1 MKKASTKIA
10 LLTSTLTV
18 LISTNSFAG
27 LKVKETTFTRS
38 TESLEDP
45 YYQIKK
51 VSIVPLTEEE
61 SLALEIEDR
70 EMSSKN
76 SGLPGIPGF
85 PPLPGNPT
93 PSPGPTQSPPS
104 SGGTGAGGFLNGVIM
119 VVDKLIAIGQKII
132 PTIEKGKAVVTNSPM
147 SAVSVLPRV
156 DAATGVA
163 LEMGG
168 WSLPKTQHFKVNYEN
183 GYGMTVV
190 SFVYSVTFQHSG
202 KYKGTGAY
210 LTGIRASARSIN
222 VVWGFDVD
230 ASSQLIQISNIG
242 TEESVVAGATIEM
255 AYTVKNW
262 TRQIT
267 HYKSFF
273 VSGKGLIMAID

>member
-1 MKKASTKIA
+1 MKKASIKFA
-10 LLTSTLTV
+10 LLSSTLTV
-18 LISTNSFAG
+18 LISTNAFAKSRV
-27 LKVKETTFTRS
+27 LETKFTRNA
-38 TESLEDP
+38 ESLEDP

-51 VSIVPLTEEE
+51 VTVEPLTAEE

-70 EMSSKN
+70 EMNSKN
-76 SGLPGIPGF
+76 TGIPS
-85 PPLPGNPT
+85 LPVIPGVTAPT
-93 PSPGPTQSPPS
+93 PSPSTG
-104 SGGTGAGGFLNGVIM
+104 GGTGGVLDGVIM

-132 PTIEKGKAVVTNSPM
+132 PTIEKGKAVVTNNPM
-147 SAVSVLPRV
+147 SAISVLPRV
-156 DAATGVA
+156 DATTGVV

-190 SFVYSVTFQHSG
+190 SFVYSVSFQHSG

-230 ASSQLIQISNIG
+230 ASSQLLQISNIG
-242 TEESVVAGATIEM
+242 TEENVVAGATIEM

-267 HYKSFF
+267 YYKSFF
-273 VSGKGLIMAID
+273 VSGKGLIMALDN

>member
-1 MKKASTKIA
+1 MKKASIKFA
-10 LLTSTLTV
+10 LLSSTLTV
-18 LISTNSFAG
+18 LISTNAFAKSRV
-27 LKVKETTFTRS
+27 LETTFTRNA
-38 TESLEDP
+38 ESLEDP

-51 VSIVPLTEEE
+51 VTVVPLTAEE
-61 SLALEIEDR
+61 SLELEIEDR
-70 EMSSKN
+70 EMNSKN
-76 SGLPGIPGF
+76 TGIPTFPALPGTSA
-85 PPLPGNPT
+85 PT
-93 PSPGPTQSPPS
+93 PSPAQSPS
-104 SGGTGAGGFLNGVIM
+104 VGGGGGVLDGVIM

-132 PTIEKGKAVVTNSPM
+132 PTIEKGKAVVTNNPM
-147 SAVSVLPRV
+147 SAISVLPRV
-156 DAATGVA
+156 DATTGVV

-190 SFVYSVTFQHSG
+190 SFVYSVSFQHSG

-242 TEESVVAGATIEM
+242 TEQNVVAGATIEM

-267 HYKSFF
+267 YYKSFF
-273 VSGKGLIMAID
+273 VSGKGLIMAMDN

>member
-1 MKKASTKIA
+1 MKKASIKFA
-10 LLTSTLTV
+10 LLSSTLTV
-18 LISTNSFAG
+18 LISTNAFAKSRV
-27 LKVKETTFTRS
+27 LETKFTRNA
-38 TESLEDP
+38 ESLEDP

-51 VSIVPLTEEE
+51 VTVEPLTAEE

-70 EMSSKN
+70 EMNSKN
-76 SGLPGIPGF
+76 TGIPTM
-85 PPLPGNPT
+85 PAIPGVTAPT
-93 PSPGPTQSPPS
+93 PSPTVG
-104 SGGTGAGGFLNGVIM
+104 GGTGAGGVLDGVIM

-132 PTIEKGKAVVTNSPM
+132 PTIEKGKAVVTNNPM
-147 SAVSVLPRV
+147 SAISVLPRV
-156 DAATGVA
+156 DATTGVV

-190 SFVYSVTFQHSG
+190 SFVYSVSFQHSG

-242 TEESVVAGATIEM
+242 TEENVVAGATIEM

-267 HYKSFF
+267 YYKSFF
-273 VSGKGLIMAID
+273 VSGKGLIMALDN

>member
-1 MKKASTKIA
+1 VKKASIKFA
-10 LLTSTLTV
+10 LLSSTLTV
-18 LISTNSFAG
+18 LISTNAFAKSRV
-27 LKVKETTFTRS
+27 LETKFTRNA
-38 TESLEDP
+38 ESLEDP

-51 VSIVPLTEEE
+51 VTVEPLTAEE

-70 EMSSKN
+70 EMNSKN
-76 SGLPGIPGF
+76 TGIPTM
-85 PPLPGNPT
+85 PAIPGVTAPT
-93 PSPGPTQSPPS
+93 PSPTVG
-104 SGGTGAGGFLNGVIM
+104 GGTGAGGVLDGVIM

-132 PTIEKGKAVVTNSPM
+132 PTIEKGKAVVTNNPM
-147 SAVSVLPRV
+147 SAISVLPRV
-156 DAATGVA
+156 DATTGVV

-190 SFVYSVTFQHSG
+190 SFVYSVSFQHSG

-242 TEESVVAGATIEM
+242 TEENVVAGATIEM

-267 HYKSFF
+267 YYKSFF
-273 VSGKGLIMAID
+273 VSGKGLIMALDN

>member
-1 MKKASTKIA
+1 MKKASIKFA
-10 LLTSTLTV
+10 LLSSTLTV
-18 LISTNSFAG
+18 LISTNAFAKSRV
-27 LKVKETTFTRS
+27 LETKFTRNA
-38 TESLEDP
+38 ESLEDP

-51 VSIVPLTEEE
+51 VTVEPLTAEE

-70 EMSSKN
+70 EMNSKN
-76 SGLPGIPGF
+76 TGIPS
-85 PPLPGNPT
+85 LPVIPGVTAPT
-93 PSPGPTQSPPS
+93 PSPSTG
-104 SGGTGAGGFLNGVIM
+104 GGTGGVLDGVIM

-132 PTIEKGKAVVTNSPM
+132 PTIEKGKAVVTNNPM
-147 SAVSVLPRV
+147 SAISVLPRV
-156 DAATGVA
+156 DATTGVV

-190 SFVYSVTFQHSG
+190 SFVYSVSFQHSG

-230 ASSQLIQISNIG
+230 ASSQLLQISNIG
-242 TEESVVAGATIEM
+242 TEENVVAGATIEM

-267 HYKSFF
+267 YYKSFF
-273 VSGKGLIMAID
+273 VSGKGLIMAIDN

>member
-1 MKKASTKIA
+1 MKKASIKFA
-10 LLTSTLTV
+10 LLSTTLTV
-18 LISTNSFAG
+18 FISTNAFAK
-27 LKVKETTFTRS
+27 LKVQETKFARNA
-38 TESLEDP
+38 EALEDP

-51 VSIVPLTEEE
+51 VSVVPLTPEE

-70 EMSSKN
+70 ELNSKN
-76 SGLPGIPGF
+76 TGIPGF
-85 PPLPGNPT
+85 PPLPSNPAAPAS
-93 PSPGPTQSPPS
+93 PSNAGQA
-104 SGGTGAGGFLNGVIM
+104 GGTTGGGVLNGIIM

-156 DAATGVA
+156 DATTGVA

-222 VVWGFDVD
+222 IVWGFDLD

-242 TEESVVAGATIEM
+242 TEENVVAGATIEM

>member
-1 MKKASTKIA
+1 MKKASIKFA
-10 LLTSTLTV
+10 LLSSTLTV
-18 LISTNSFAG
+18 LISTNAFAKSRV
-27 LKVKETTFTRS
+27 LETKFTRNA
-38 TESLEDP
+38 ESLEDP

-51 VSIVPLTEEE
+51 VTVEPLTAEE

-70 EMSSKN
+70 EMNSKN
-76 SGLPGIPGF
+76 TGIPT
-85 PPLPGNPT
+85 LPAIPGVTAPT
-93 PSPGPTQSPPS
+93 PSPTVG
-104 SGGTGAGGFLNGVIM
+104 GGTGAGGVLDGVIM

-132 PTIEKGKAVVTNSPM
+132 PTIEKGKAVVTNNPM
-147 SAVSVLPRV
+147 SAISVLPRV
-156 DAATGVA
+156 DATTGVV

-190 SFVYSVTFQHSG
+190 SFVYSVSFQHSG

-242 TEESVVAGATIEM
+242 TEENVVAGATIEM

-267 HYKSFF
+267 YYKSFF
-273 VSGKGLIMAID
+273 VSGKGLIMALDN